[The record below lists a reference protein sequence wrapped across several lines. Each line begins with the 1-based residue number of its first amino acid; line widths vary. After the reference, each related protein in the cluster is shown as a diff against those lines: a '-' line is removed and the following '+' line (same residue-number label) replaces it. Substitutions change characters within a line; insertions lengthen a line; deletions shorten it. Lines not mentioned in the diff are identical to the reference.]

1 MIISKDEEKVLD
13 KIQNPCMTTS
23 QQIKSTWKWKA
34 LSQVQLFVTPWT
46 IQSIEFSRPE
56 YWNGY
61 PFPSPGDLPNPV
73 IEARSHTLQ
82 VDSWETLQ
90 FDKEYLKSPTTNI
103 IFNDEKLDAF
113 QLWSGTRQGCPLSFS
128 FSTSY

>member
-1 MIISKDEEKVLD
+1 MIISKDDEKVLD
-13 KIQNPCMTTS
+13 KIQNPCKTTS

-113 QLWSGTRQGCPLSFS
+113 QLWSRTRQGCPLSFS